1 MRRRSLS
8 IVIGCTSKAWGGNEK
23 WALDAAEALRER
35 GHEVHVFWTH
45 DAVGDEVRARRIP
58 GRRIRLRGD
67 VDVFGF
73 TSLAA
78 FIRATR
84 ADVLLLT
91 KQLEYWLGGL
101 AARVA
106 GRPLVALR
114 LGTELKQR
122 SDLKRRASFGRLA
135 DVIIVPAESARRA
148 LDHVP
153 GVDPRKVRVVYTGV
167 SIEPLDA
174 GEGERAM
181 RSLGIPVGVPVICGV
196 GRLGRVK
203 GFDLL
208 IEAFGGILT
217 AFPDARLLILGEGHE
232 RGALEGA
239 AAGLGESVVFAG
251 HCDRVRQI
259 LAGVDVYVLS
269 SRYEGMANTLLEAM
283 SVGAPI
289 VATDVS
295 GTREA
300 VRDGI
305 DALVVPPEDPGA
317 LRVAIERLLRDR
329 DLARALG
336 RSALDRARDRFSRER
351 MIDGLE
357 GALTAGREGRAESGE
372 ER

>member
-1 MRRRSLS
+1 MERNPLS

-23 WALDAAEALRER
+23 WALDVAEALLAR
-35 GHEVHVFWTH
+35 GHTVHVFWTH
-45 DAVGDEVRARRIP
+45 DAVGREIRARGIP

-67 VDVFGF
+67 VDAVGF
-73 TSLAA
+73 SSLAA
-78 FIRATR
+78 FIRSTR

-114 LGTELKQR
+114 LGTELRQR
-122 SDLKRRASFGRLA
+122 GDFKRRASFGRLA
-135 DVIIVPAESARRA
+135 DMIIVPAESARRA

-153 GVDPRKVRVVYTGV
+153 GVDPRKIHVVYTGV
-167 SIEPLDA
+167 STDPVAARES
-174 GEGERAM
+174 ERAL
-181 RSLGIPVGVPVICGV
+181 RDLGISSGAPIVCGI

-208 IEAFGGILT
+208 IDAFAEVLGV
-217 AFPDARLLILGEGHE
+217 FPDARLLIVGEGKE
-232 RGALEGA
+232 RSTLEAA
-239 AAGLGESVVFAG
+239 AAGLGDSALLAG
-251 HCDRVRQI
+251 HSDRVREI

-305 DALVVPPEDPGA
+305 DGLVVPPEDPGA
-317 LRVAIERLLRDR
+317 LRDAVLKLLRDR
-329 DLARALG
+329 EFARALG
-336 RSALDRARDRFSRER
+336 RSALDRARDLFSRER
-351 MIDGLE
+351 MADSLE
-357 GALTAGREGRAESGE
+357 EAFTATRRNEAKGGEGR
-372 ER
+372 